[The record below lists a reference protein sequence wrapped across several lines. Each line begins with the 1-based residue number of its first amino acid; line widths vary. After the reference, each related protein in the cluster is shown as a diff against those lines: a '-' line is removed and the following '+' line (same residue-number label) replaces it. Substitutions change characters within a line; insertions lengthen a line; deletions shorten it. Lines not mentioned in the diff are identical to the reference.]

1 VVIDGRT
8 RGTKIPRKASW
19 RGGSTT
25 PSVKHLVR
33 GAAKKRVERVPK
45 LVQQRL
51 HLTTHMDTR
60 HPVRAAPVKTRG
72 PRITCIAM
80 RSLTLKVKVHRPSFQ
95 LDIKASPNS
104 HLSVREH
111 RLPTPRAAARVH
123 HQRHNGQL
131 VAAGALGVAAVALD
145 VAAALAVAVAA
156 AAGAVGAE

>member
-1 VVIDGRT
+1 MVIDGRT

-60 HPVRAAPVKTRG
+60 HPVRAAPSQNTR
-72 PRITCIAM
+72 PTNHMHCNAQLN
-80 RSLTLKVKVHRPSFQ
+80 SQSQSAPSF
-95 LDIKASPNS
+95 
-104 HLSVREH
+104 LS
-111 RLPTPRAAARVH
+111 ARH
-123 HQRHNGQL
+123 KSFP
-131 VAAGALGVAAVALD
+131 
-145 VAAALAVAVAA
+145 
-156 AAGAVGAE
+156 